1 MKFILGFA
9 ACKEFR
15 LPLKGKFMRSSTF
28 LALAAVTGSLF
39 AATIPTA
46 EAQVSVNIGIAP
58 SCPYGYFDAAP
69 YGCAPAG
76 YYGPEWFNGTVFIG
90 AGPWFHGPSNFRG
103 NVNNTYHPDHG
114 YKGATPARGEK
125 SEPSKQVDKAT
136 FKGNEE
142 RDGHGKAVDV
152 KH

>member
-1 MKFILGFA
+1 MCWNGELSDRPHGA
-9 ACKEFR
+9 NLSSLPNVETER
-15 LPLKGKFMRSSTF
+15 LQN
-28 LALAAVTGSLF
+28 GS
-39 AATIPTA
+39 
-46 EAQVSVNIGIAP
+46 AP

-76 YYGPEWFNGTVFIG
+76 YYGPEWFNGAVFIG
-90 AGPWFHGPSNFRG
+90 AGPWFH
-103 NVNNTYHPDHG
+103 
-114 YKGATPARGEK
+114 KGATPARGEK
-125 SEPSKQVDKAT
+125 SEPAKRVDKAT